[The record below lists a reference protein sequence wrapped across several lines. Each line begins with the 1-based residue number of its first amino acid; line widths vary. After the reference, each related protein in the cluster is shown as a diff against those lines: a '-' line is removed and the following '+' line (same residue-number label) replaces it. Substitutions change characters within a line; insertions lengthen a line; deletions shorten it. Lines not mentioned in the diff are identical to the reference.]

1 VTYIPFA
8 SASDVVASDD
18 LQLLNPFRVLL
29 RTSELLFSELEFIAS
44 EWTINDFSELLSLTS
59 LLLFVVLLNEF

>member
-1 VTYIPFA
+1 MYIPFA

-29 RTSELLFSELEFIAS
+29 KLSELLPSKLEYIAS
-44 EWTINDFSELLSLTS
+44 DGQLVTFRAS
-59 LLLFVVLLNEF
+59 